1 MMSIMQKYRSPD
13 RPGLDRLG
21 GPAVCAA
28 GLLLLSTGC
37 ASIARVGEPDNTL
50 AREALPPDQI
60 RWPAQ
65 YAPEDASFFVHNERE
80 IAAPPEVVWAILAQ
94 ADEWPRWYEGAED
107 VQVLGTS
114 GGVLTASASFSWSTM
129 GLDFTSTI
137 TEFVPPYRLSWESRK
152 ATIKGYHAWL
162 IIPTATGCKVVTEE
176 SQYGFMTLMQKI
188 FVPHDLHDLHD
199 VWLAGLAA
207 KAEAMVRGSTAT
219 STSPSAATPVG
230 S

>member
-1 MMSIMQKYRSPD
+1 MMSIIQKYRA
-13 RPGLDRLG
+13 LA
-21 GPAVCAA
+21 GPALARRGGRSVGVV
-28 GLLLLSTGC
+28 GLLLVSTGC
-37 ASIARVGEPDNTL
+37 ASIARVGEPDNAL
-50 AREALPPDQI
+50 AREALPPERI

-80 IAAPPEVVWAILAQ
+80 IAAPPEVVWDILVR

-107 VQVLGTS
+107 VQVLGAS

-137 TEFVPPYRLSWESRK
+137 AEFVPPYRLSWESRK

-188 FVPHDLHDLHD
+188 FVPNDLHDLHD

-207 KAEAMVRGSTAT
+207 KAEAAVRGATAT
-219 STSPSAATPVG
+219 STTTVAASPVG